1 MENIETDKLSQF
13 ELTGTDEIVKIYSKK
28 AIWGFS
34 FFFTTVFGGVLLMQN
49 LWALNKKRQAYQ
61 VLAFSVLYTSLGIYL
76 ANLTETPNTS
86 ITYGLNILGGYILT
100 EFFFKRNIHNENIL
114 PKKKIWKA
122 LIISI
127 LIMIP
132 FVAAIILSM

>member
-49 LWALNKKRQAYQ
+49 LWALNKKKQAYQ
-61 VLAFSVLYTSLGIYL
+61 VLAFSVLFTSLCIFL
-76 ANLTETPNTS
+76 ANLTETPKTS
-86 ITYGLNILGGYILT
+86 MTYGLNMVGGYILT
-100 EFFFKRNIHNENIL
+100 EFFFKRNIQNESIL

-127 LIMIP
+127 IIMIP
-132 FVAAIILSM
+132 FVAAIFINM

>member
-1 MENIETDKLSQF
+1 MESDKLSQF

-34 FFFTTVFGGVLLMQN
+34 FLFATIFGGILLMQN
-49 LWALNKKRQAYQ
+49 LWALNKKKQAYQ
-61 VLAFSVLYTSLGIYL
+61 VLAFSVLFTSLCIFL
-76 ANLTETPNTS
+76 ANLTETPKTS
-86 ITYGLNILGGYILT
+86 MTYGLNMVGGYILT
-100 EFFFKRNIHNENIL
+100 EFFFKRNIQNESIL

-127 LIMIP
+127 IIMIP
-132 FVAAIILSM
+132 FVAAIFLSK